1 MKNLLRS
8 FVVVGV
14 ALAALTTATSA
25 FFTANVSASNNQIT
39 TGTMTA
45 YIGSW
50 LTPTGNAQG
59 QWVAYADRLGNH
71 QVGNFPAITDVEP
84 GVTKS
89 GYVVVANYGSIPF
102 HYQGFVTGSW
112 VADPAFPGFND
123 ASLITVPNV
132 HRYAANNCE
141 ADVYC
146 EDIYYWLTN
155 AGYTNISAGALDITT
170 PVVGDQNGAG
180 TSGNFSLSNL
190 QFTIY
195 KVDMQLSGAAGN
207 EYQGRTFNYTLNVNA
222 NQLSQSF

>member
-8 FVVVGV
+8 FVVTAI
-14 ALAALTTATSA
+14 ALASLSTATGA
-25 FFTANVSASNNQIT
+25 YFTANVSASNNQIT

-50 LTPTGNAQG
+50 LTPTGDANG
-59 QWVAYADRLGNH
+59 QWVAYADKTGNH

-89 GYVVVANYGSIPF
+89 GYVVVANYGSLPF
-102 HYQGFVTGSW
+102 HYQGTASGAWVNGSL
-112 VADPAFPGFND
+112 NN
-123 ASLITVPNV
+123 SYMTVPNI

-155 AGYTNISAGALDITT
+155 AGYTNISAGATDFAG
-170 PVVGDQNGAG
+170 PVVGDATGGA
-180 TSGNFSLSNL
+180 TSGNFSLSNM

-195 KVDMQLSGAAGN
+195 KVDLQLSGAAGN
-207 EYQGRTFNYTLNVNA
+207 TYQGETFNYTLNVNA
-222 NQLSQSF
+222 GQLSQPL